1 MNAQLE
7 FERRQSKIVFKQTDG
22 EILSLEL
29 LGFFFFF
36 FLLKFGIQ
44 FRTSSKTTSI
54 LLLKNGQISYRYNT
68 C

>member
-29 LGFFFFF
+29 LGFFFFLF
-36 FLLKFGIQ
+36 FAEVWD
-44 FRTSSKTTSI
+44 SI
-54 LLLKNGQISYRYNT
+54 SHI
-68 C
+68 

>member
-44 FRTSSKTTSI
+44 FCTSSKTTSI